1 MAALTAPTF
10 LDRVIHATPG
20 SESLR
25 RCLQCGTCGGS
36 CPNSSDMDMTPRRI
50 FALVAA
56 GERERVLSA
65 NTPWVCVSCYLCT
78 VRCPKEIPITDV
90 MYTLKRLSV
99 ADHSEAGKEAIGLA
113 ENFQF
118 FIKRYGRSFEFG
130 LASRFYLTN
139 RPGAM
144 LSMGPLGL
152 RMFRKGRLSLKP
164 SKIENMDQLTAIL
177 DKARELGE
185 SL

>member
-1 MAALTAPTF
+1 MATKHRPTF
-10 LDRVIHATPG
+10 LDELINATPG
-20 SESLR
+20 AEPLKL
-25 RCLQCGTCGGS
+25 CLQCGTCGGS
-36 CPNSSDMDMTPRRI
+36 CPNSADMDMTPRRI

-56 GERERVLSA
+56 GERERVLVA

-90 MYTLKRLSV
+90 MYSLKRLAL
-99 ADHSEAGKEAIGLA
+99 ADRPSAAKDAIGLA

-118 FIKRYGRSFEFG
+118 FIRRYGRSFEFG
-130 LASRFYLTN
+130 LASRFYLMN

-144 LSMGPLGL
+144 LSLGPLGL

-164 SKIENMDQLTAIL
+164 SKIDNIDQLTAIL

-185 SL
+185 AP